1 MSFDPHDLA
10 SRIKQKARL
19 LGFDLAG
26 IASAEPS
33 RYRAHFERW
42 LAEGRH
48 GTMHYMER
56 RLQERTDPASY
67 LPGAKS
73 VICVALNYHTPL
85 EPPAGEAPRGRIAR
99 YALGRDYHEHL
110 KDRLYDL
117 ADWLR
122 DLVPGTRTRCAT
134 DTAPVLERELAER
147 AGIGWIGK
155 NACVLNER
163 MGSWL
168 LLGEVLT
175 TLELPHDEPADDHCG
190 TCTRCIDACP
200 TGALIG
206 PRQLDARRCIS
217 YLTIEHT
224 DEIDPSLRPLMGD
237 WIFGCD
243 ICQDVCPFNQKAPVS
258 DDAQVRPRVPGR
270 LDLADLLSWRQE
282 DFSRTFSHSA
292 VKRIKL
298 PVLKRNAQIALE
310 NSGGMK

>member
-1 MSFDPHDLA
+1 
-10 SRIKQKARL
+10 
-19 LGFDLAG
+19 
-26 IASAEPS
+26 
-33 RYRAHFERW
+33 
-42 LAEGRH
+42 
-48 GTMHYMER
+48 
-56 RLQERTDPASY
+56 
-67 LPGAKS
+67 
-73 VICVALNYHTPL
+73 
-85 EPPAGEAPRGRIAR
+85 
-99 YALGRDYHEHL
+99 
-110 KDRLYDL
+110 
-117 ADWLR
+117 
-122 DLVPGTRTRCAT
+122 
-134 DTAPVLERELAER
+134 
-147 AGIGWIGK
+147 
-155 NACVLNER
+155 
-163 MGSWL
+163 
-168 LLGEVLT
+168 VLT